1 MPTYAHLSPLWTHH
15 TQADMY
21 SSCPTNC
28 DPHLEQTG
36 GCLPAFAL
44 SDTGGLLRPGGQ
56 DRLVLILP
64 LAPWDVGKPL
74 GLSGSLFLSIQVV
87 LRFMK

>member
-1 MPTYAHLSPLWTHH
+1 
-15 TQADMY
+15 MY